1 MNFMDW
7 NKISLFKMPKS
18 YRRFDYTPRHFDP
31 RKEALNQK
39 IAYYEK
45 LNSNEDL
52 EQIKREITFKS
63 NVDDRWG
70 HSDYKAQAMRSNI
83 RLLIILGV
91 ILAVFYYLFL
101 GLDNIGPVL
110 DTLKK

>member
-1 MNFMDW
+1 MDW
-7 NKISLFKMPKS
+7 NKISLFKLPKA
-18 YRRFDYTPRHFDP
+18 YRRFDYTPRYYDP

-39 IAYYEK
+39 IAQYERENNK
-45 LNSNEDL
+45 EET
-52 EQIKREITFKS
+52 EQYKREITFKS
-63 NVDDRWG
+63 TTDDHWG

-83 RLLIILGV
+83 RLLVILGV
-91 ILAVFYYLFL
+91 ILAVFYYLFI

>member
-1 MNFMDW
+1 MDW

-18 YRRFDYTPRHFDP
+18 YRRFDYTPRYFDP

>member
-1 MNFMDW
+1 MDW
-7 NKISLFKMPKS
+7 NRISLFKLPKG
-18 YRRFDYTPRHFDP
+18 YRRFDYTPRYYDA

-39 IAYYEK
+39 IAQFERENNK
-45 LNSNEDL
+45 EESD
-52 EQIKREITFKS
+52 QFRREITFKS
-63 NVDDRWG
+63 TAEDQWG
-70 HSDYKAQAMRSNI
+70 HADYKSQALRSNV

-101 GLDNIGPVL
+101 GLDNIGPAL